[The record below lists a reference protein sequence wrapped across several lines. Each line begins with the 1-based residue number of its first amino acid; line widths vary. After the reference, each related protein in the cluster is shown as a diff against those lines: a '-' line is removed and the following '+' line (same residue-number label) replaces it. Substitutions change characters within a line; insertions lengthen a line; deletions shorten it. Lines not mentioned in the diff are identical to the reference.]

1 VIKKLKK
8 KLISLMNSLI
18 IIKPCEKK
26 NQNTSTPKPLN
37 FFLQWKN
44 YNYIVTINSKLY
56 LHTK

>member
-1 VIKKLKK
+1 
-8 KLISLMNSLI
+8 MNSLI
-18 IIKPCEKK
+18 IIKPYEKK